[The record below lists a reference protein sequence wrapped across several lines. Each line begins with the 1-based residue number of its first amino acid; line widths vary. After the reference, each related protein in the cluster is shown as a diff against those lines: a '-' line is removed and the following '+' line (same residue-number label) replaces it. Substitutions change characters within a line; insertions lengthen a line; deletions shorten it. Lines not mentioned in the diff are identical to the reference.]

1 MKQIPN
7 SRQVWVI
14 ERIWTE
20 ADDGGVS
27 LRIAAKPDHIPAGD
41 FIGTLNERP
50 GIHVPFR
57 EMGII
62 NQERV
67 FQANSVHLECAP
79 DQMSQRPTRLL
90 VTRLPGLSR

>member
-1 MKQIPN
+1 MKQILN

-20 ADDGGVS
+20 VNDNGVS
-27 LRIAAKPDHIPAGD
+27 LRIAAKPDYIPSGD
-41 FIGTLNERP
+41 FIGALNERP
-50 GIHVPFR
+50 GIYVPFR

-67 FQANSVHLECAP
+67 FQANPVHLECAP
-79 DQMSQRPTRLL
+79 DQMSQLPTRLL
-90 VTRLPGLSR
+90 VTRSPGLPR